1 MKVCNNKSAGDKQM
15 SIKLIQQEKG
25 FTIVEIMIALLIL
38 AGGLM
43 ATAYMQTRSVSD
55 GTTANRL
62 TRRTTGAEE
71 KIEDLHIRDIEYN
84 ENYDPFYK
92 YNAVGLPITGDPFWD
107 NDTSPYYKI
116 RFQSLGGVPLINLT
130 TIEVTLTPKG
140 EKSEAAIARRTLV
153 LNYVR
158 SSTYQ

>member
-1 MKVCNNKSAGDKQM
+1 MEVCYNKLAGDKLM
-15 SIKLIQQEKG
+15 TIKSIQQENG
-25 FTIVEIMIALLIL
+25 FTLIEIMIALVIL
-38 AGGLM
+38 AVGLM
-43 ATAYMQTRSVSD
+43 GAAYMQTRSVND

-62 TRRTTGAEE
+62 TRRVTGAEE
-71 KIEDLHIRDIEYN
+71 QMEDLHIKTIEYN
-84 ENYDPFYK
+84 EDYDSFYK
-92 YNAVGLPITGDPFWD
+92 YNSVGLPIDGDPQWD
-107 NDTSPYYKI
+107 NETSPYYKI

-140 EKSEAAIARRTLV
+140 EKSEAATARRTLV